1 MLDEVKGYLAITW
14 DDIATNSNIQNSI
27 AEGSQYLSNKLGT
40 ELNFDTDLEA
50 RALLKDYCRYVRNYS
65 LEYFEANFLSK
76 ILGLQIKY
84 ATKEIE
90 SPVV

>member
-1 MLDEVKGYLAITW
+1 MLDEVKRYLAITW
-14 DDIATNSNIQNSI
+14 DDADTNSNIQDSI
-27 AEGSQYLSNKLGT
+27 AEGSQYLSDKVGT
-40 ELNFDTDLEA
+40 ELNFTTDLEA

-65 LEYFEANFLSK
+65 LEYFETNFLNK
-76 ILGLQIKY
+76 IIGLQIKY